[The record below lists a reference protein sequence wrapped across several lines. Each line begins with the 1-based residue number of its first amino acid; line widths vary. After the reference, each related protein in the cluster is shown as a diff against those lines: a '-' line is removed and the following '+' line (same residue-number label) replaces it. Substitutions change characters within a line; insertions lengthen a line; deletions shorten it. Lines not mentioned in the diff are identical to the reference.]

1 MVSYEMY
8 EGLAQ
13 RSDASGGRPNR
24 YIFPSLG
31 RIWDRLKPY
40 HWPLIRFFAG
50 IMLVPH
56 GAQKLFGAFGGPGL
70 MGTSYGFEKFGIEPA
85 LPFAFIAACTE
96 FFGGL
101 LVAIGL
107 LTRPAALA
115 CFILLMT
122 AVVQVHLQGGFF
134 ASRGGYEFPFLWA
147 VVMLGILLRGGGPW
161 SVDKV
166 IGREF

>member
-1 MVSYEMY
+1 MY
-8 EGLAQ
+8 EGLAF
-13 RSDASGGRPNR
+13 RTDSSGERPNR
-24 YIFPSLG
+24 YIIPSLG
-31 RIWDRLKPY
+31 WVWERLKPY

-56 GAQKLFGAFGGPGL
+56 GAQKLFGAFGGQGL
-70 MGTSYGFEKFGIEPA
+70 LGTSYGFEKMGIEPA
-85 LPFAFIAACTE
+85 LPLALIAGCTE

-115 CFILLMT
+115 CFILLMV
-122 AVVQVHLQGGFF
+122 AVIQVHLPGGFF
-134 ASRGGYEFPFLWA
+134 ASRGGYEFPLLWA
-147 VVMLGILLRGGGPW
+147 MVMLGILIRGGGPL
-161 SVDKV
+161 SLDKA